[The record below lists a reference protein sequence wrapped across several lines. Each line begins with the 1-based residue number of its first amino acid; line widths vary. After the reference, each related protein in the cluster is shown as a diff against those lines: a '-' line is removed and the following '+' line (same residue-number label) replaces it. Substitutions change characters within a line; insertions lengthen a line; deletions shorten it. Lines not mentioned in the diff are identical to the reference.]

1 MSLYTELLQT
11 LGQYSAAV
19 DTGAATHSDFIEFQR
34 LEVRITR
41 AYQNGYYKH
50 PEYRT
55 LIACYQYIKAGFRV
69 ILGLDR

>member
-1 MSLYTELLQT
+1 MSVYTEILQALT
-11 LGQYSAAV
+11 GYSAAV
-19 DTGAATHSDFIEFQR
+19 DAGTASHDDFTEFQR